1 MLLLQEREREREISP
16 FSSDFASSQFEQS
29 IEISPNRGE
38 GRNGAQSINVD
49 AISPKTH
56 AKSVDAEE
64 YNRIE

>member
-1 MLLLQEREREREISP
+1 MLLLQERERERERFLLSLRISRVL
-16 FSSDFASSQFEQS
+16 FEQS